1 MHTMPH
7 LKTKPLPAPA
17 SLLGSPSASAA
28 YWGRKWNKIK
38 QMFSIAVVGSAA
50 ATAGVKE
57 GGAKLSDHLG
67 LCWPA
72 TKIATRPSQF
82 SSKDPS
88 RPHLGDRDPTHSRN

>member
-7 LKTKPLPAPA
+7 LKTYPLPAPA

-67 LCWPA
+67 LCWLPPRLPLVRPNSPVKIPA
-72 TKIATRPSQF
+72 GHT
-82 SSKDPS
+82 
-88 RPHLGDRDPTHSRN
+88 

>member
-72 TKIATRPSQF
+72 TKIGTRPSQF